1 MEILMASAELG
12 PYVRE
17 TDAADAVASL
27 AKALRQ
33 LGHNVTVVVPR
44 QPGFE
49 AAGLLLAR
57 RLTPLPLP
65 SGAEVPVLDASL
77 PSGVKLTLFDAPVL
91 FDRPGVYG
99 DQSGDYADNAQRFT
113 LFAQATAALVS
124 QREQQGKAFD
134 IVHAHD
140 GAAALV
146 PAILERTPGPS
157 VPAILT
163 IHDVTRACRFPAKE
177 GVLPPELEN
186 DEALRLDGDLCF
198 LKAGVVYANAV
209 TTVSP
214 TYATDLQSEAV
225 SGPLA
230 GHFAE
235 GEKNVV
241 GVTNGIDYA
250 LYNPATDSAL
260 PNRYDAEDSSQ
271 KALCKAAVLRAVE
284 LDLDIERPLV
294 AFIGDLDEQTGF
306 DLVLVAL
313 PQLLRQD
320 LALVIAGTHD
330 AAMEKKLVQAQ
341 GRHRDRFAL
350 VSNPDAALSRRLYAA
365 ADIALIPSRRAPCGT
380 RQLIAM
386 RYGALPVARATGG
399 LTDTIVDVD
408 AELTTGTGV
417 LFDEDS
423 ADALAG
429 AVGRALAAYASPHF
443 ADLRRRMMRQDLGW
457 DRPARRYLQI
467 YRHALA
473 QAR

>member
-17 TDAADAVASL
+17 TDAADAIASL
-27 AKALRQ
+27 GKALRQ

-49 AAGLLLAR
+49 AAGLMLAR

-65 SGAEVPVLDASL
+65 NGGEVPVLDASL

-99 DQSGDYADNAQRFT
+99 DASGEYVDNAQRFL

-140 GAAALV
+140 AAASLV
-146 PAILERTPGPS
+146 PAILQRIPGPS
-157 VPAILT
+157 VPVVLT
-163 IHDVTRACRFPAKE
+163 VHDASRSCRFT
-177 GVLPPELEN
+177 ELEG
-186 DEALRLDGDLCF
+186 DESLRLDGEQSL
-198 LKAGVVYANAV
+198 LKAGIVYANAV

-214 TYATDLQSEAV
+214 TYAREIEKDAV
-225 SGPLA
+225 AADKSI
-230 GHFAE
+230 
-235 GEKNVV
+235 V

-250 LYNPATDSAL
+250 VYNPATDSAL
-260 PNRYDAEDSSQ
+260 PNRFDAEDSSH
-271 KALCKAAVLRAVE
+271 KALCKAAVLRAHE
-284 LDLDIERPLV
+284 LDLDVERPLV
-294 AFIGDLDEQTGF
+294 AFVGDLDDADGF
-306 DLVLVAL
+306 DLVTGAL

-320 LALVIAGTHD
+320 LSLIIAGSD
-330 AAMEKKLVQAQ
+330 DSGAEKKLGSALS
-341 GRHRDRFAL
+341 RHRDRLAFVA
-350 VSNPDAALSRRLYAA
+350 NPDAQLVRRLNAA
-365 ADIALIPSRRAPCGT
+365 ADIVLIPARRAPCGT
-380 RQLIAM
+380 KQMIAM

-399 LTDTIVDVD
+399 LVDTVVDID
-408 AELTTGTGV
+408 SALSTGTGV

-429 AVGRALAAYASPHF
+429 AVGRALSAYVSPEF
-443 ADLRRRMMRQDLGW
+443 GALRRRIMRQDLGW

>member
-49 AAGLLLAR
+49 AAGLMLAR
-57 RLTPLPLP
+57 RLTPLQLP
-65 SGAEVPVLDASL
+65 SGSEVPVLDASL

-99 DQSGDYADNAQRFT
+99 DANGEYADNAQRFA
-113 LFAQATAALVS
+113 LFSQVTAALVS

-163 IHDVTRACRFPAKE
+163 IHDITRACRFPAKE
-177 GVLPPELEN
+177 GMLPPELEN
-186 DEALRLDGDLCF
+186 DESLRMDGDLCF
-198 LKAGVVYANAV
+198 LKAGIAHANAV

-214 TYATDLQSEAV
+214 TYARDLETEIV
-225 SGPLA
+225 SGPLSSL
-230 GHFAE
+230 FAE
-235 GEKNVV
+235 GKHAI
-241 GVTNGIDYA
+241 GVTNGIDYS
-250 LYNPATDSAL
+250 LYNPATDPAL

-271 KALCKAAVLRAVE
+271 KALCKAAVLRAME

-294 AFIGDLDEQTGF
+294 AFVGDLDEQKGF
-306 DLVLVAL
+306 DLVLGAL
-313 PQLLRQD
+313 PALLRQD
-320 LALVIAGTHD
+320 LSLVLAGSHD
-330 AAMEKKLVQAQ
+330 AATEKKLVQAQ
-341 GRHRDRFAL
+341 GRHRDRFAF
-350 VSNPDAALSRRLYAA
+350 VSTPDAALARRLHAA
-365 ADIALIPSRRAPCGT
+365 ADIALVPSRREPCGT

-399 LTDTIVDVD
+399 LTDTIVDID

-429 AVGRALAAYASPHF
+429 AVGRALAAYVSPHF
-443 ADLRRRMMRQDLGW
+443 PDLRRRMMRQDLGW

>member
-57 RLTPLPLP
+57 RLTPLQLP

-99 DQSGDYADNAQRFT
+99 DANGEYADNAQRFA
-113 LFAQATAALVS
+113 LFAQVTAALVS

-134 IVHAHD
+134 LVHAHD

-163 IHDVTRACRFPAKE
+163 IHDISRACRFPAKE

-186 DEALRLDGDLCF
+186 DEALRLDGELCF
-198 LKAGVVYANAV
+198 LKAGVAYATAV

-214 TYATDLQSEAV
+214 TYARDLETEPV

-230 GHFAE
+230 TLF
-235 GEKNVV
+235 GEKHAI
-241 GVTNGIDYA
+241 GVTNGIDYSV
-250 LYNPATDSAL
+250 YNPATDPAL
-260 PNRYDAEDSSQ
+260 PNRYDAEDPSQ
-271 KALCKAAVLRAVE
+271 KSLCKAAVLRAVE

-294 AFIGDLDEQTGF
+294 AFVGDLDEQKGF
-306 DLVLVAL
+306 DLVLGAL
-313 PQLLRQD
+313 PALLRQD
-320 LALVIAGTHD
+320 LSLILAGSHD
-330 AAMEKKLVQAQ
+330 AAMEKKLVHAQ
-341 GRHRDRFAL
+341 GRHRDRFAF
-350 VSNPDAALSRRLYAA
+350 VSNPDAALSRRLHAA
-365 ADIALIPSRRAPCGT
+365 ADIALVPSRREPCGT
-380 RQLIAM
+380 RQLVAM

-399 LTDTIVDVD
+399 LTDTIVDID
-408 AELTTGTGV
+408 AELTTGTGI

-429 AVGRALAAYASPHF
+429 AVGRALAAYVSPHF

-467 YRHALA
+467 YRQALA

>member
-1 MEILMASAELG
+1 MEILMAAAELG

-49 AAGLLLAR
+49 AAGLMLAR

-65 SGAEVPVLDASL
+65 NGAEVPVLDATL

-99 DQSGDYADNAQRFT
+99 DANGAYPDNAQRFAF
-113 LFAQATAALVS
+113 FAQATAALVS

-163 IHDVTRACRFPAKE
+163 IHDITRAGRFPAKE
-177 GVLPPELEN
+177 GVLPTELEN
-186 DEALRLDGDLCF
+186 DEALRLDGELCF
-198 LKAGVVYANAV
+198 LKAGVAYANAV

-214 TYATDLQSEAV
+214 TYARDIETEVV
-225 SGPLA
+225 SGPLSA
-230 GHFAE
+230 VF
-235 GEKNVV
+235 GENKHAI
-241 GVTNGIDYA
+241 GVTNGIDYS
-250 LYNPATDSAL
+250 LYNPATDPAL
-260 PNRYDAEDSSQ
+260 PNRYDAEDFSQ

-284 LDLDIERPLV
+284 LDLDVERPLV
-294 AFIGDLDEQTGF
+294 AYVGGLDEANGF
-306 DLVLVAL
+306 DLVLAAL

-320 LALVIAGTHD
+320 LALVIAGAAD
-330 AAMEKKLVQAQ
+330 ASLEKKLAQAT
-341 GRHRDRFAL
+341 GRHRDRFTF
-350 VSNPDAALSRRLYAA
+350 VPNPDAGLSRRLHAA
-365 ADIALIPSRRAPCGT
+365 ADIALIPSRREPCGT
-380 RQLIAM
+380 RQLVAM

-399 LTDTIVDVD
+399 LTDTIVDID

-429 AVGRALAAYASPHF
+429 AVGRALAAFVSPEF
-443 ADLRRRMMRQDLGW
+443 PQLRRRMMRQDLGW

-467 YRHALA
+467 YRQALA